1 MKKMI
6 KKYSKWFS
14 ELSPLQKWVV
24 SYMLYWFFCLFAW
37 LIAKQFVFE
46 ETRSWKYLIFHAT
59 WMAFIFTFSLLWEV
73 IKQIFKP
80 QNTKNQQQQKTET
93 DI

>member
-1 MKKMI
+1 MKKLI

-24 SYMLYWFFCLFAW
+24 SYILNWFFWLFAW
-37 LIAKQFVFE
+37 LIAEQLFFD
-46 ETRSWKYLIFHAT
+46 ETLSWRYHIFHAT
-59 WMAFIFTFSLLWEV
+59 WMAFFITFSYIWEEL
-73 IKQIFKP
+73 KNIFKP
-80 QNTKNQQQQKTET
+80 RNSKNQPQQNPET

>member
-1 MKKMI
+1 MKKLI

-24 SYMLYWFFCLFAW
+24 SYILNWFFWLFAW
-37 LIAKQFVFE
+37 LIAEKFVFD
-46 ETRSWKYLIFHAT
+46 ETRSWKYPIFNAT
-59 WMAFIFTFSLLWEV
+59 WMAFFFTFSLLWEE

-80 QNTKNQQQQKTET
+80 QNPKNQQQQKTET

>member
-1 MKKMI
+1 MI

-14 ELSPLQKWVV
+14 ELSPLQKWSV

-37 LIAKQFVFE
+37 LIAEQFVFDE
-46 ETRSWKYLIFHAT
+46 ARSWKYHFFHAT

-80 QNTKNQQQQKTET
+80 QNPKNQQQQNPET

>member
-14 ELSPLQKWVV
+14 DLSPIKKWSV

-46 ETRSWKYLIFHAT
+46 ETRSWKYLIFQAT

-80 QNTKNQQQQKTET
+80 QNTKNQQQQDPET

>member
-14 ELSPLQKWVV
+14 DLSTLQKWSV

-46 ETRSWKYLIFHAT
+46 ETRSWKYLIFQAT
-59 WMAFIFTFSLLWEV
+59 WMAFIFTFSLFWEV
-73 IKQIFKP
+73 IKQMFKP
-80 QNTKNQQQQKTET
+80 QNSKNQPQQNPET

>member
-1 MKKMI
+1 MI

-14 ELSPLQKWVV
+14 DLSPLQKWSV
-24 SYMLYWFFCLFAW
+24 SYMLNWFFWLFAW
-37 LIAKQFVFE
+37 LIAEQFVFE
-46 ETRSWKYLIFHAT
+46 ETRSWKYLIFQAT

-80 QNTKNQQQQKTET
+80 QNTKNQQQQDPET

>member
-1 MKKMI
+1 MKKLI

-24 SYMLYWFFCLFAW
+24 SYMLNWFFWLFAW
-37 LIAKQFVFE
+37 LIAEKFVFE

-73 IKQIFKP
+73 IKQFFKP
-80 QNTKNQQQQKTET
+80 QNSKNQQQQNPET